1 MKYLVL
7 FVVLAV
13 AYVWWRNARIERK
26 AAKPPPAQ
34 PVPPA
39 GQPQDMVQC
48 PICAVHLPRGD
59 ALAGPGGSLY
69 CSQEH
74 RRLAGGA

>member
-7 FVVLAV
+7 FAVLAV
-13 AYVWWRNARIERK
+13 AYLWWRNARLERK

-34 PVPPA
+34 AAAPP
-39 GQPQDMVQC
+39 GQPQDMVEC
-48 PICAVHLPRGD
+48 PVCLVHLPRAD
-59 ALAGPGGSLY
+59 ALAGPDGSHY

-74 RRLAGGA
+74 RRAAGG